1 MLGRLLS
8 TVVGLLSILA
18 LAACAGREPL
28 KDPAAMAHRAAVE
41 AGREHL
47 VLPGET
53 LSEVAERYGLGL
65 SRLAQANG
73 IQPPYQAFAGQIII
87 LPRPDPAARPV
98 RTETVRR
105 GDTLAAIAAR
115 HKLRLGDIVAA
126 NPDLDPDRIRP
137 GQTVRLP
144 GDIAMPP
151 APAMSAEEVETVRR
165 ASLMKPP
172 SLSGDGFIWPVLGR
186 VVSRFGDKPDG
197 TRNAGINLAAP
208 LGTPVLAAE
217 NGIVVYAGDRLPG
230 YGEMLLIRHAGG
242 FTTAYA
248 HNQTLLARVGDRV
261 LRGQKI
267 ATVGTSGGMK
277 EPQLHF
283 EIRTGS
289 TPIDPLQHLESE
301 PDRTQVASTR

>member
-1 MLGRLLS
+1 
-8 TVVGLLSILA
+8 
-18 LAACAGREPL
+18 
-28 KDPAAMAHRAAVE
+28 MAHRAAVE

-73 IQPPYQAFAGQIII
+73 IQPPYQVFAGQIII

-115 HKLRLGDIVAA
+115 HKLKLGDIVAA

-172 SLSGDGFIWPVLGR
+172 SLSGDGFHLARARPGGEPLRRQAG
-186 VVSRFGDKPDG
+186 
-197 TRNAGINLAAP
+197 RNAQCRHQPRGPA
-208 LGTPVLAAE
+208 
-217 NGIVVYAGDRLPG
+217 
-230 YGEMLLIRHAGG
+230 RHAR
-242 FTTAYA
+242 
-248 HNQTLLARVGDRV
+248 ARRRERH
-261 LRGQKI
+261 RGLCRRSP
-267 ATVGTSGGMK
+267 ARLSA
-277 EPQLHF
+277 
-283 EIRTGS
+283 RCC
-289 TPIDPLQHLESE
+289 
-301 PDRTQVASTR
+301 